1 MKIKRDNQNVPD
13 YGESR
18 DELEDVQQEQN
29 REKTINQILRSKNG
43 KYLPSYCPLVLTKGD
58 GR

>member
-18 DELEDVQQEQN
+18 DELEEVQQEQN
-29 REKTINQILRSKNG
+29 REKTINQILSEDG

>member
-18 DELEDVQQEQN
+18 DELEEVQQEQN
-29 REKTINQILRSKNG
+29 REKTIHQILRSKNG
-43 KYLPSYCPLVLTKGD
+43 KYLPSYCLLVLTKGE
-58 GR
+58 